1 MRHGGKMGKTDGGVK
16 KKFTEALKSGSSII
30 ACYEDLFDASR
41 IALFGF
47 DAASRRYGL
56 VDTVESI
63 CAVDSEV
70 SQNPIGEI
78 YEKLEPNIDKRHKL
92 IDEMS
97 QISLD
102 SCEYPYDVKVGTMP
116 KITITADGEVR
127 EKGVNIS
134 SSRSRWRSRGEAPE
148 ILDSFRNF
156 IEGLERDEPYQE
168 LANEASQKNTSILE
182 LLVSGTRAP
191 SLSRLFLK
199 LEAEL
204 ASQAKSVIRI
214 LRVDGVDIADR
225 TEKIIDSIENK
236 YEEELE
242 KYADIKQTLNIKL
255 AETPYD
261 DMRQLLEES
270 VDKVDKLT
278 TERRN
283 EIDNEISDEI
293 SKYLQ
298 SVDCSETM
306 LEWIEDNKKHLNK
319 IIDDLDYIAK
329 RR

>member
-1 MRHGGKMGKTDGGVK
+1 M
-16 KKFTEALKSGSSII
+16 
-30 ACYEDLFDASR
+30 
-41 IALFGF
+41 
-47 DAASRRYGL
+47 
-56 VDTVESI
+56 
-63 CAVDSEV
+63 
-70 SQNPIGEI
+70 
-78 YEKLEPNIDKRHKL
+78 
-92 IDEMS
+92 
-97 QISLD
+97 
-102 SCEYPYDVKVGTMP
+102 
-116 KITITADGEVR
+116 
-127 EKGVNIS
+127 
-134 SSRSRWRSRGEAPE
+134 
-148 ILDSFRNF
+148 
-156 IEGLERDEPYQE
+156 
-168 LANEASQKNTSILE
+168 
-182 LLVSGTRAP
+182 LVSGTRAP

>member
-1 MRHGGKMGKTDGGVK
+1 M
-16 KKFTEALKSGSSII
+16 
-30 ACYEDLFDASR
+30 
-41 IALFGF
+41 
-47 DAASRRYGL
+47 
-56 VDTVESI
+56 
-63 CAVDSEV
+63 
-70 SQNPIGEI
+70 
-78 YEKLEPNIDKRHKL
+78 
-92 IDEMS
+92 
-97 QISLD
+97 
-102 SCEYPYDVKVGTMP
+102 
-116 KITITADGEVR
+116 
-127 EKGVNIS
+127 
-134 SSRSRWRSRGEAPE
+134 
-148 ILDSFRNF
+148 
-156 IEGLERDEPYQE
+156 
-168 LANEASQKNTSILE
+168 
-182 LLVSGTRAP
+182 
-191 SLSRLFLK
+191 
-199 LEAEL
+199 
-204 ASQAKSVIRI
+204 
-214 LRVDGVDIADR
+214 DIADR

-298 SVDCSETM
+298 SVDCNETM

>member
-1 MRHGGKMGKTDGGVK
+1 
-16 KKFTEALKSGSSII
+16 
-30 ACYEDLFDASR
+30 
-41 IALFGF
+41 
-47 DAASRRYGL
+47 
-56 VDTVESI
+56 
-63 CAVDSEV
+63 
-70 SQNPIGEI
+70 
-78 YEKLEPNIDKRHKL
+78 
-92 IDEMS
+92 MS